1 MLLIFPAE
9 RRINWSKPPLATL
22 GLILVNV
29 LVFFIFQAN
38 ENEDYQKAIDYYLE
52 SPLVELEYKK
62 YYRFKNPQAPDYDVE
77 KITINEL
84 ELQQLIT
91 DDAWNARIKKGI
103 YEKSSIE
110 YANWK
115 NHRVQFEQ
123 LLSQV
128 AFYGHGLRPANYSF
142 WNNFSYMFL
151 HADVSHLMGNM
162 LFLLIFGFS
171 LEIILGVG
179 KYLGLYVLTGL
190 VSGGFFTLI
199 NLSST
204 MPLIG
209 ASGAVSGLMGCYAV
223 IYGFKKIQFFYWF
236 ISYFNYIKL
245 PALVVL
251 PVWILKEVWEFASNP
266 GSSVAYMAHV
276 GGLLSG
282 ALLAFVVKQQY
293 TVNKN
298 YLEGSDEEDE
308 RDPVAENLEHALDS
322 MRRLRFP
329 KAQQILQRVLKLQP
343 ANIRALELSYHIQKL
358 KPKRSSFK
366 AVIEQIFTVTRNE
379 QDLDHW
385 VHQIYTEFRTLNP
398 QGGLSLHRLT
408 ELCGRFTRSGHTSD
422 SEAIIDLIESARPD
436 TQEIP
441 DLILNLSN
449 YYLKNNQR
457 NKARDWLVKLEK
469 QYQHSQLA
477 KHATV
482 MLNKIEY
489 NRDV

>member
-9 RRINWSKPPLATL
+9 RRINWSEPPLATL

-38 ENEDYQKAIDYYLE
+38 EDEDYQKAIDYYLE

-62 YYRFKNPQAPDYDVE
+62 YYRFKNPSVPEYDLQKLSANDSDVQA
-77 KITINEL
+77 
-84 ELQQLIT
+84 LIF
-91 DDAWNARIKKGI
+91 DDEWNTRVDKGL

-115 NHRVQFEQ
+115 NHRNKFED
-123 LLSQV
+123 LLSQA
-128 AFYGHGLRPANYSF
+128 AFYGNGLRPGDYSF
-142 WNNFSYMFL
+142 WNNISYMFL
-151 HADVSHLMGNM
+151 HADTSHLLGNM
-162 LFLLIFGFS
+162 VFLLIFGFS
-171 LEIILGVG
+171 LEIILGVS
-179 KYLGLYVLTGL
+179 KYLGVYLLSGL
-190 VSGGFFTLI
+190 ASGAFFTVL
-199 NLSST
+199 NTSSY

-209 ASGAVSGLMGCYAV
+209 ASGAVSGLMGSFAV
-223 IYGFKKIQFFYWF
+223 IYGFKRIQFFYWF

-251 PVWILKEVWEFASNP
+251 PVWILKEILEYASNP
-266 GSSVAYMAHV
+266 DSSVAYMAHV
-276 GGLLSG
+276 GGLLAG
-282 ALLAFVVKQQY
+282 ALIAFIVKQQY
-293 TVNKN
+293 TVNKD

-308 RDPVAENLEHALDS
+308 RDPIAEKLEAALES

-329 KAQQILQRVLKLQP
+329 KAQQILQAVLKIQP

-358 KPKRSSFK
+358 KPEQSAFK

-379 QDLDHW
+379 FDLDDWIHE
-385 VHQIYTEFRTLNP
+385 IYTEFRKLNP
-398 QGGLSLHRLT
+398 QGGLSLNRLI
-408 ELCGRFTRSGHTSD
+408 ELCGRFTRSGYTRD
-422 SEAIIDLIESARPD
+422 AEAIIDLLEGARPD
-436 TQEIP
+436 TPEIP
-441 DLILNLSN
+441 EMILNLSN
-449 YYLKNNQR
+449 YFLKNNQR

-469 QYQHSQLA
+469 QYKHNNLS